1 MLKTCIFVTHVT
13 KFKYMLEPCNKH
25 CTYCFLEFTDVMSTE
40 NLFFGITQQEIGEII
55 RSVHHQV
62 KQFTQNET
70 ILYENDAYESLI
82 ILLKGNVTTE
92 MMSDEGQVLVL
103 EQLQAPSTLAPA
115 ALFSSESQI
124 PVSVIAHSDC
134 RVLLIPRDSTKQIFA
149 QNPIVLTNFL
159 RILSNR
165 VQFLSQKM
173 KMLQFESLR
182 CKVAQHILQL
192 QRVQKNNSI
201 RLLKTQQELS
211 DIFGVARPSLA
222 RVIRELHNEGII
234 EAKGKQ
240 INITNLEA
248 LKKCIK

>member
-1 MLKTCIFVTHVT
+1 MI
-13 KFKYMLEPCNKH
+13 EPCNKH
-25 CTYCFLEFTDVMSTE
+25 CAYCFLEFTDVMSTE
-40 NLFFGITQQEIGEII
+40 NLFFGISQQEIGEII
-55 RSVHHQV
+55 QSVHHQV
-62 KQFTQNET
+62 KQFSQNET
-70 ILYENDAYESLI
+70 ILYENDAYESLL

-92 MMSDEGQVLVL
+92 MMSEDGQILVV
-103 EQLQAPSTLAPA
+103 EQLQAPSVLAPA

-134 RVLLIPRDSTKQIFA
+134 RVLLIPRDSTKQILA

-173 KMLQFESLR
+173 KMLQFQSLR
-182 CKVAQHILQL
+182 CKVAQHLLQL
-192 QRVQKNNSI
+192 QRVQNSNSI
-201 RLLKTQQELS
+201 KLLKTQQELS

-222 RVIRELHNEGII
+222 RVIRELHNDGII

-240 INITNLEA
+240 INIINLGA
-248 LKKCIK
+248 LKKCLK